1 MKDNYKYIMDMY
13 LFVQKNMFICMK
25 IDEKLRKMLK
35 NGQKYCFFGDMRFE
49 IDFWNEKNQ
58 CS

>member
-1 MKDNYKYIMDMY
+1 MR
-13 LFVQKNMFICMK
+13 ICMK
-25 IDEKLRKMLK
+25 INEKLRKMLK
-35 NGQKYCFFGDMRFE
+35 NGQKYRFFGDMRFE

>member
-1 MKDNYKYIMDMY
+1 MEDNCEYIMDIY
-13 LFVQKNMFICMK
+13 LFVPLSMRICMK
-25 IDEKLRKMLK
+25 INEELRKMLK
-35 NGQKYCFFGDMRFE
+35 NGQKYRFFGDMRFE